1 MNQPI
6 IGITSSRIPQ
16 RYVRAQFGVTEAYVQ
31 AVARAGGL
39 PMILPLGLPE
49 AALLQILSH
58 LDGLL
63 LSGGGDMHPHAYGSK
78 PHPKVR
84 GIDEDRDRIE
94 IFLLRQA
101 RVMDLP
107 VLGICRGLQ
116 VINVA
121 LGGTLYEDIQEQRP
135 GAIQHQYFGL
145 RPRDHRAHPVEVSPG
160 SLLYDLLGQASPEV
174 NSLHHQGIR
183 NLAEG
188 LTATAFAPDGLVEG
202 FEVPGSSFTLAV
214 QWHPEWLPEDPAMQ
228 ALFARFVAAGQS
240 LSAGRSLSASTGP
253 R

>member
-1 MNQPI
+1 MLNQPL

-31 AVARAGGL
+31 AVARAHGL
-39 PMILPLGLPE
+39 PVLIPLGLPE
-49 AALLQILSH
+49 SYLLELLQR
-58 LDGLL
+58 LDGVLF
-63 LSGGGDMHPHAYGSK
+63 SGGGDVHPRAYGSQ

-84 GIDEDRDRIE
+84 GTDEDRDRIE
-94 IFLLRQA
+94 ITLLQQA
-101 RVMDLP
+101 RRMDLP
-107 VLGICRGLQ
+107 ILGICRGLQ

-145 RPRDHRAHPVEVSPG
+145 RPRDHRAHPVEILPG
-160 SLLYDLLGQASPEV
+160 SQLRELLGQSSPEV

-183 NLAEG
+183 ELAAG
-188 LTATAFAPDGLVEG
+188 LTASAYSPDGLIEA
-202 FEVPGSSFTLAV
+202 FEVPGSRFTLAV

-228 ALFARFVAAGQS
+228 SLFAHFV
-240 LSAGRSLSASTGP
+240 SASANHH
-253 R
+253 

>member
-31 AVARAGGL
+31 AVARVGGL

-49 AALLQILSH
+49 AALLQILTH

-63 LSGGGDMHPHAYGSK
+63 FSGGGDMHPHAYGSQ

-121 LGGTLYEDIQEQRP
+121 FGGTLYQDIATQLP
-135 GAIQHQYFGL
+135 GAIE
-145 RPRDHRAHPVEVSPG
+145 HRNAR
-160 SLLYDLLGQASPEV
+160 LYDQNFHTIEVVPGTRLAELYPHPGFKAPDRPSPHYVV
-174 NSLHHQGIR
+174 NSVHHQGIKD
-183 NLAEG
+183 LA
-188 LTATAFAPDGLVEG
+188 PY
-202 FEVPGSSFTLAV
+202 FEI
-214 QWHPEWLPEDPAMQ
+214 E
-228 ALFARFVAAGQS
+228 ARC
-240 LSAGRSLSASTGP
+240 P
-253 R
+253 N